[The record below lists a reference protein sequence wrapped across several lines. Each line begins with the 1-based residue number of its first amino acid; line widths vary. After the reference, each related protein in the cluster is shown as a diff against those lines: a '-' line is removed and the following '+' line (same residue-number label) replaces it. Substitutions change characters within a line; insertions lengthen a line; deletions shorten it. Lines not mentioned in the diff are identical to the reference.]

1 MARPRK
7 LRTDLPECV
16 YFRSG
21 AYYYVT
27 GGVWT
32 RLGKTYKEA
41 MLAWAELVKQPGGPV
56 VTVSDL
62 LDRYTLEVIPTKS
75 ERTQKDNRN
84 ELRYLRAFFGSMPV
98 RGVRPKH
105 VAEYISTREAKVR
118 ANREVALLSHAFNKA
133 ILWEIATTNPC
144 SVPGLRNV
152 EKPRDRYVTDEE
164 IEHFK
169 EWCPKW
175 LKTYIDLKLL
185 LGLRKQDMLELHW
198 ADMDDRSIF
207 VHTQKTGVKLAIART
222 KEVNSVLDRIL
233 TKSGHLFQT
242 TSGTAY
248 SSEGFDSAWQRAKAK
263 YLSNGGQPFNEHDLR
278 GKVATDM
285 NNLEAAK
292 NLLGHSSITM
302 TEDYVKAK
310 SVKHVQPATRK
321 KTS

>member
-169 EWCPKW
+169 EWCPEW

-198 ADMDDRSIF
+198 VDMDDRSIF
-207 VHTQKTGVKLAIART
+207 VHTQKTSVKLAIART
-222 KEVNSVLDRIL
+222 KEVNSVLGRIS
-233 TKSGHLFQT
+233 TKSGPLFQT
-242 TSGTAY
+242 TSGKAY

>member
-16 YFRSG
+16 YFRNG

-32 RLGKTYKEA
+32 RLDKTYKGA

-62 LDRYTLEVIPTKS
+62 LDRYALEVIPTKS

-105 VAEYISTREAKVR
+105 VAEYIAAREAKVR

-133 ILWEIATTNPC
+133 ILWEVATTNPC
-144 SVPGLRNV
+144 SVPGMRNV

-169 EWCPKW
+169 EWCPEW

-185 LGLRKQDMLELHW
+185 LGLRKQDMLELGKH
-198 ADMDDRSIF
+198 SI
-207 VHTQKTGVKLAIART
+207 VKRCIVMTTQKTGVKQAIAIT
-222 KEVNSVLDRIL
+222 DEVEAVLVRID
-233 TKSGHLFQT
+233 SAQEYFFQSRKGQPYT
-242 TSGTAY
+242 T
-248 SSEGFDSAWQRAKAK
+248 EGFDSTWQRVKAR
-263 YLSNGGQPFNEHDLR
+263 YLSDGGHPFNEHDLR

>member
-21 AYYYVT
+21 AYYYVI

-144 SVPGLRNV
+144 SVPGLRNI

-169 EWCPKW
+169 EWCPEW

-198 ADMDDRSIF
+198 AGMDDRSIF

-222 KEVNSVLDRIL
+222 TEVNSVLGRIL

-242 TSGTAY
+242 TSGKAY

-285 NNLEAAK
+285 NNLESAK

-310 SVKHVQPATRK
+310 SVNHVQPATRK